1 MSKFADNLEDLA
13 EKTAEYIR
21 YLEQEV
27 STLKEEKNY
36 LLRKAGENVA
46 EIAKLQDQVKNSLVF
61 AELAIDRAQNFCD
74 EYLENEAREF
84 VKVIK
89 RS

>member
-13 EKTAEYIR
+13 ERTAGYIHR
-21 YLEQEV
+21 LEEEN
-27 STLKEEKNY
+27 LRLREEKNY
-36 LLRKAGENVA
+36 LLRKAGENIA
-46 EIAKLQDQVKNSLVF
+46 EIAKLQGQVKNVLIF
-61 AELAIDRAQNFCD
+61 AEFTLDRAQNFCD

-84 VKVIK
+84 IKAIK